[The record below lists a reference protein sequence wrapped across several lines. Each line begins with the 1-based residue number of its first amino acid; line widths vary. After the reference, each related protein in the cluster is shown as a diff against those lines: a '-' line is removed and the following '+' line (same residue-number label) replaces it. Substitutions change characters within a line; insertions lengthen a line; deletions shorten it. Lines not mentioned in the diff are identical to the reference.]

1 MMEEPLWMAKKEG
14 LSRMIEFYL
23 MDAIREGL
31 SQHLAGITP
40 CNFIELE
47 KLMTPLTFAL
57 GNFVLKLSDWRGFS
71 LTYSYRRAC
80 LQGSEFSC
88 KI

>member
-1 MMEEPLWMAKKEG
+1 MQGLLSGRKEVHEILIKIFMMEEPLWMAKKEG
-14 LSRMIEFYL
+14 LARMIEFYL

-40 CNFIELE
+40 CNFIEFE

-57 GNFVLKLSDWRGFS
+57 GNFVHKL
-71 LTYSYRRAC
+71 C
-80 LQGSEFSC
+80 V
-88 KI
+88 